1 MKTMT
6 NLEKF
11 GLAAILIIACT
22 FLYMKYLYDPQT
34 RVLQTTLK
42 KRNKIVN
49 ELNKVRDIPPL
60 FQLKKIIEKDKNTL
74 KIIREKSSNL
84 SVKTGNPDE
93 ITQLISEI
101 NKIIE
106 SNELSVISII
116 PGQSTAGRFFKW
128 APFEMDLKGSLN
140 NFMVF
145 MTDIEDLND
154 AVEIRN
160 LVLENSGE
168 NLLRLKFTLR
178 I

>member
-106 SNELSVISII
+106 SNEL
-116 PGQSTAGRFFKW
+116 R
-128 APFEMDLKGSLN
+128 
-140 NFMVF
+140 
-145 MTDIEDLND
+145 
-154 AVEIRN
+154 
-160 LVLENSGE
+160 
-168 NLLRLKFTLR
+168 
-178 I
+178 